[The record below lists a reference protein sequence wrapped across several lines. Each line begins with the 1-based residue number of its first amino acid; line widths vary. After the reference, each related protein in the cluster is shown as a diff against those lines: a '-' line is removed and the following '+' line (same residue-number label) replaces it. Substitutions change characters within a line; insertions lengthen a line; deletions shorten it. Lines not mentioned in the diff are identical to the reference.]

1 MDGHGSNW
9 PKERRQNV
17 SGFVSISSRIQKYSN
32 SHCAFHCV
40 LHSQTFI
47 CHPSLSPSNGEGIWQ
62 SLSGGPVAGGPVPE
76 LRGGGGGTP
85 R

>member
-1 MDGHGSNW
+1 MFLALFLSAQEY
-9 PKERRQNV
+9 K
-17 SGFVSISSRIQKYSN
+17 RI
-32 SHCAFHCV
+32 ATVIFHCV